1 MNKHSWFAVALFTG
15 IFFASFFAGGHAAL
29 FINGIAL
36 VIVTCGTLGA
46 MFLCYPA
53 ADLSAALRV
62 TRNVYRNPP
71 PTSAAII
78 RTMLEVAVHS
88 GGNNGNNIAAVE
100 NMSEQSTVTFL
111 KRALGLLIDR
121 IKDDELSEILHT
133 EMFHFKQRRAQI
145 ERIFRQGAL
154 FAPAFGVA
162 GSVIGLIN
170 MLAGIS
176 DPDTIL
182 QAIPVALTSPLYGIV
197 LANTVFFPLAE
208 GIHAKTQKEL
218 LTQMLIA
225 DGVILIRREPNPRR
239 LALKLESFLTP
250 SARTYENRSLKELR
264 DRLRDLHIE
273 LGAIPAA
280 AMADKRVAPS
290 VTDKRVAA

>member
-1 MNKHSWFAVALFTG
+1 MNKHSWVAVGSFTG

-29 FINGIAL
+29 FLNGVAL
-36 VIVTCGTLGA
+36 IIVTCGTLGA

-53 ADLSAALRV
+53 ADLEAALRV
-62 TRNVYRNPP
+62 TRNVYRHPP

-78 RTMLEVAVHS
+78 STMLEVAVYS
-88 GGNNGNNIAAVE
+88 RGNTAGGNIAAVE
-100 NMSEQSTVTFL
+100 SMSEQSTVSFL

-121 IKDDELSEILHT
+121 IKDDELSEILST

-225 DGVILIRREPNPRR
+225 DGIMLIRREPNPRR

-250 SARTYENRSLKELR
+250 SARAYENRSLRELR
-264 DRLRDLHIE
+264 DNLRDLHVEI
-273 LGAIPAA
+273 GAIPAA
-280 AMADKRVAPS
+280 ALAE
-290 VTDKRVAA
+290 KRVAA

>member
-1 MNKHSWFAVALFTG
+1 MNKHSWVAVGSFTG

-29 FINGIAL
+29 FLNGVAL

-53 ADLSAALRV
+53 ADIEAALRV
-62 TRNVYRNPP
+62 TRNVYRHPP

-78 RTMLEVAVHS
+78 STMLEVAVYS
-88 GGNNGNNIAAVE
+88 RVNNGGSIAAVE
-100 NMSEQSTVTFL
+100 SMSEQSTVTFL

-225 DGVILIRREPNPRR
+225 DGVMLIRREPNPRR

-250 SARTYENRSLKELR
+250 SARAHENRSLKELR
-264 DRLRDLHIE
+264 ENLRDLHIE
-273 LGAIPAA
+273 IGAIP
-280 AMADKRVAPS
+280 VAL
-290 VTDKRVAA
+290 TEKRVAA